1 MKFYNHFSD
10 LVCKS
15 MENLIVN
22 KKKYFKIFRIII
34 INQKR
39 DETIISNNTSYT
51 FIEALN
57 ELMIL
62 KAYKKDRK
70 EQKIEKMPK
79 REKLV
84 SKFKNIY
91 KNILKISN

>member
-57 ELMIL
+57 ELMIV
-62 KAYKKDRK
+62 KHTKKT
-70 EQKIEKMPK
+70 EK
-79 REKLV
+79 
-84 SKFKNIY
+84 SKK
-91 KNILKISN
+91 